1 MPNNDLCQHPETYDN
16 AGATP
21 VQRDNGKP
29 PRGGAPRGN
38 LHNFRFGH
46 RSARRAV
53 PLNRLGKEYA
63 AIDVALRHFRR
74 ALEQAVVEARGEVS
88 LIDGML
94 ISTAIRHEAVAE
106 TVYATIRRGKAP
118 DVPQALRL
126 ASDSS
131 IRRDAAIRKLELTA
145 GQPDGW
151 SEVDAILAAER
162 EADGGPQ
169 EADGEADGAEDMEDG
184 QEGDR
189 TGDGDQGGQVANS
202 DSDDMWRSVDEE
214 LARQREEEE

>member
-162 EADGGPQ
+162 EADQ
-169 EADGEADGAEDMEDG
+169 SHHDDAGEDF
-184 QEGDR
+184 
-189 TGDGDQGGQVANS
+189 DGDDMDDGS
-202 DSDDMWRSVDEE
+202 DSESLSDEASEDDAADPEVARQWEEVDE
-214 LARQREEEE
+214 AIRQGR